1 MKIQVKIYDQVLK
14 RMEKD
19 IRNRLK
25 QAVHDCADDLVR
37 TSSETAPHDKGV
49 LDTSYAKE
57 VTVVSG
63 TVTATVDYSIKEG
76 NFNYASAMHEMN
88 YRLGPKSLAKPGGY
102 GMSGKHYPVGN
113 KFLTRP
119 LEGETQTYKQ
129 HVERELQKVLKGA

>member
-1 MKIQVKIYDQVLK
+1 MKIQVKVNDQLLK
-14 RMEKD
+14 RVEKD

-37 TSSETAPHDKGV
+37 ASSETAPHDKGI
-49 LDTSYAKE
+49 LEKSFAKE
-57 VTVVSG
+57 VTANSR
-63 TVTATVDYSIKEG
+63 TVTATVDYSVKEG
-76 NFNYASAMHEMN
+76 GFNYALAMHELN
-88 YRLGPKSLAKPGGY
+88 YRLGLGSLAKPGGY

-129 HVERELQKVLKGA
+129 HIERELQKILKGA